1 MTRYGRRLSRRE
13 IDQPPAQVPWIAGM
27 GPLSIICTIAWRCTS
42 FRLARRTSIVGSDEG
57 QRHEVGYFRHGSILR
72 LLSNRFPV
80 NKARRRQC

>member
-1 MTRYGRRLSRRE
+1 MEDDCRGVRSISRQRTHRGSPGWGRSRSS
-13 IDQPPAQVPWIAGM
+13 AQLPGVALHFG
-27 GPLSIICTIAWRCTS
+27 
-42 FRLARRTSIVGSDEG
+42 RLARRTSIVGSDEG